1 MKNKQQTLENIHNL
15 LYGKDDSKSAIAYGI
30 TKDTD
35 GVNLIS
41 KLIAEN
47 NDIYEMIDEL
57 HDDLTYLEND
67 YVTLRTT
74 GWAAPLGDNGE
85 VEGKPSE
92 HPNRRRVCL
101 FVSVDITNKEV
112 MGSSL
117 KFDDDDEV
125 IYDFN
130 TATGT
135 LADALSS
142 LVA

>member
-15 LYGKDDSKSAIAYGI
+15 LYGKDESKSAIAYGI

-92 HPNRRRVCL
+92 HPKRRRVCL

-117 KFDDDDEV
+117 KFDDDEEI

-130 TATGT
+130 TATGS
-135 LADALSS
+135 LADALST

>member
-1 MKNKQQTLENIHNL
+1 MKNKQQTLETIHNL

-35 GVNLIS
+35 GVNLVS
-41 KLIAEN
+41 KLIAESA
-47 NDIYEMIDEL
+47 DIYDMIDEL
-57 HDDLTYLEND
+57 HDDQSYLTND

-85 VEGKPSE
+85 IEGAPSQ
-92 HPNRRRVCL
+92 HPKRRRVCL
-101 FVSVDITNKEV
+101 FVSVDIANKEV

-117 KFDDDDEV
+117 KFDDDEEV

-130 TATGT
+130 TATGS
-135 LADALSS
+135 LANAMMS
-142 LVA
+142 LVE

>member
-1 MKNKQQTLENIHNL
+1 
-15 LYGKDDSKSAIAYGI
+15 
-30 TKDTD
+30 
-35 GVNLIS
+35 
-41 KLIAEN
+41 
-47 NDIYEMIDEL
+47 
-57 HDDLTYLEND
+57 LEND

-92 HPNRRRVCL
+92 HPKRRRVCL

-117 KFDDDDEV
+117 KFDDDEEI

-130 TATGT
+130 TATGS
-135 LADALSS
+135 LADALST